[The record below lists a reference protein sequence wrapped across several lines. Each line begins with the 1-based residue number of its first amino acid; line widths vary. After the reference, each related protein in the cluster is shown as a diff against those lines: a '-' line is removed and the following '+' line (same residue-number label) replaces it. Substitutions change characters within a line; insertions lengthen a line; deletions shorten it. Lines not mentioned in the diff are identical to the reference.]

1 MTTEWIAAQLI
12 KPTRPQAVRRR
23 PPVNPHAPGQFWP
36 GSTAEAVLNFMCRP
50 AHLGRFFTH
59 AELILA
65 TQRSSKAVC
74 WAVSFL
80 VSTGRIEASHSDP
93 RNPRYRRYR
102 VPRHKVI
109 ED

>member
-12 KPTRPQAVRRR
+12 KPTRPQAIRRG
-23 PPVNPHAPGQFWP
+23 PPVNAHPPGQFWP
-36 GSTAEAVLNFMCRP
+36 GSAAEAVLQYMT
-50 AHLGRFFTH
+50 AHRGRFFTH

-65 TQRSSKAVC
+65 TQRTSKAIC
-74 WAVSFL
+74 WAVEFL
-80 VSTGRIEASHSDP
+80 VNTERIEASNSDP